1 MKHPIVIGITGGIGG
16 GKSMFSRLLQRRGEL
31 VYDTDLEARILQ
43 DTDET
48 LIAKIKAEF
57 GDDIYSIYGLDRP
70 KLAKIVFPNP
80 EKLRKLSKMVHP
92 VVIDD
97 FKLWVKKNGARK
109 FLFLECAIL
118 FESKLNK
125 LVDKVV
131 VVTAPQE
138 VRVQRVMKR
147 DCVDEDSVLARM
159 KNQMDESKK
168 VELADW
174 AFDTN
179 NEILPHIRVDNFLKM
194 LYEKHK

>member
-43 DTDET
+43 DTDKT

-57 GDDIYSIYGLDRP
+57 GDDIYNIYGLDRP

>member
-1 MKHPIVIGITGGIGG
+1 MKQPIVIGITGGIGG
-16 GKSMFSRLLQRRGEL
+16 GKSMFSRFLMRRGEL
-31 VYDTDLEARILQ
+31 VYDTDIEARILQ
-43 DTDET
+43 NTDDK

-57 GDDIYSIYGLDRP
+57 GDDIYNNYGLDRP
-70 KLAKIVFPNP
+70 KLAKLVFPNP
-80 EKLRKLSKMVHP
+80 DKLRILSEIVHP
-92 VVIDD
+92 VVVDD
-97 FKLWVKKNGARK
+97 FKLWIKKNGARK
-109 FLFLECAIL
+109 FLFMECAIL
-118 FESKLNK
+118 FESNFDN

-138 VRVQRVMKR
+138 VRIQRVMKR
-147 DCVDEDSVLARM
+147 DCIDEESVLARI

-179 NEILPHIRVDNFLKM
+179 NEILPHIRVDNFLEM